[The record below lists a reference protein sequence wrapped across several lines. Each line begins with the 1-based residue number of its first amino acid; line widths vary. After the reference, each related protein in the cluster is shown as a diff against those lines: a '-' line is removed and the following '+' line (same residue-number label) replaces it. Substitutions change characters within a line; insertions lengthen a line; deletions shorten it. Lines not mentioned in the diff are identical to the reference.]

1 MLYGLYLS
9 SAGMLVQRHQHEVIA
24 NNMANVNTTAFK
36 RDVATFRTRAVE
48 SQVAPGGFRYRHPVL
63 DHLGGGTFV
72 SPTYTEFA
80 QGEVEITNRPLD
92 VCLKGPGF
100 FTVADAQGRAFYTR
114 DGRFALDGEG
124 NLTTL
129 DGEQKVLDSSGQ
141 VIQLDRTRMTSIG
154 SDGTITQDGRE
165 VGRLEVVEFDNP
177 NVLRKLGKN
186 LFTNSGPEPVSKS
199 AARVVAGALER
210 SAADPVR
217 ELIGMIEAQ
226 RAYEANAQMISLQD
240 QTLGRVVNDLARNI

>member
-1 MLYGLYLS
+1 VLYGLYLS

-24 NNMANVNTTAFK
+24 NNMANISTTAFK

-48 SQVAPGGFRYRHPVL
+48 SRAASGGFRYRHPVL
-63 DHLGGGTFV
+63 DRLGGGTFV

-100 FTVADAQGRAFYTR
+100 FSVADAQGRTFYTR

-129 DGEQKVLDSSGQ
+129 DGEHTVLDSSGQ
-141 VIQLDRTRMTSIG
+141 AIQLDRTRMTSIG
-154 SDGTITQDGRE
+154 SDGTITQEGRE
-165 VGRLEVVEFDNP
+165 AGRLEVVEFDNP
-177 NVLRKLGKN
+177 NVLRKFGKN
-186 LFTNSGPEPVSKS
+186 LFASTGPEPVR
-199 AARVVAGALER
+199 AREARVVAGALER

-226 RAYEANAQMISLQD
+226 RAYEANARMISLQD

>member
-24 NNMANVNTTAFK
+24 NNMANVSTTAFK

-48 SQVAPGGFRYRHPVL
+48 SQVAPGGFHYRHPVL
-63 DHLGGGTFV
+63 DRLGGGTFV

-80 QGEVEITNRPLD
+80 QGEVEITDRPLD

-100 FTVADAQGRAFYTR
+100 FTVADAQGRTFYTR

-129 DGEQKVLDSSGQ
+129 GGEHMVLDASGQ
-141 VIQLDRTRMTSIG
+141 MIQLDRTRPVSIG
-154 SDGTITQDGRE
+154 SDGTITQEGQA
-165 VGRLEVVEFDNP
+165 VGRLEVVEFENP
-177 NVLRKLGKN
+177 YVLRKFGKN
-186 LFTNSGPEPVSKS
+186 LFVSTGPEPVSAR

-210 SAADPVR
+210 SSADAVR
-217 ELIGMIEAQ
+217 ELIAMIEAQ
-226 RAYEANAQMISLQD
+226 RAYEANARMISLQD
-240 QTLGRVVNDLARNI
+240 DTLGRVVNDLTRNI